1 MNNFSLYNRRSFI
14 KSAGMVSGG
23 IILSQLPIEKS
34 AYGAGSDQVKL
45 AVVGCGGRGTGAVF
59 NALKTKANVKLV
71 AMAEALQD
79 NLNASYHNITREFG
93 SDKVD
98 VPEENRFVGFEAYKK
113 AIDLADVV
121 ILATPPAFRP
131 QHFEYAVQK
140 GKHVF
145 MEKPLATDV
154 PGIKKLLAAGKLADQ
169 KNLKVVVGL
178 QNRYNS
184 SYQQLAKSIH
194 DGEIGEVTNVT
205 AYYYTNPAKI
215 LARQP
220 EQTEMEYQMR
230 NWHYFDWLWGAAPAG
245 IQIHNTDVV
254 HWIKGSYPVKAQ
266 GMGGRISYNGPNQGH
281 VYDHFF
287 IEYTYD
293 DGSKLNSMIRQMDN
307 CFDYQGLLINGTN
320 GQIDKRQIWSRWER
334 NNLKNPYQVEQ
345 DVFFDAI
352 LNDKPINDTEYGALS
367 TMSALLGRI
376 AVYSGQE
383 ITWEQA
389 FNTENGLVPDHF
401 NWHMKAPIV
410 PGNDGNYPVPV
421 PGKTK
426 VL

>member
-1 MNNFSLYNRRSFI
+1 MDSSVLNRRKFI
-14 KSAGMVSGG
+14 KSAGVLSGG
-23 IILSQLPIEKS
+23 ILLSQLPVEK
-34 AYGAGSDQVKL
+34 GAFGGGNDQLKL
-45 AVVGCGGRGTGAVF
+45 CVVGCGGRGTGAVF
-59 NALKTKANVKLV
+59 NALKTGHNVKLV
-71 AMAEALQD
+71 AMAEAFQD
-79 NLNASYHNITREFG
+79 NLDASYRNIINEFG
-93 SDKVD
+93 PDKVE
-98 VPEENRFVGFEAYKK
+98 VPEENRFVGFDAYRK
-113 AIDLADVV
+113 AIDLSDVV

-131 QHFEYAVQK
+131 QHFEYAIQK

-154 PGIKKLLAAGKLADQ
+154 PGIKKLLSAGKSAEQ

-184 SYQQLAKSIH
+184 SYQQLVESIQN
-194 DGEIGEVTNVT
+194 GEIGDVNHVT

-215 LARQP
+215 HARKAG
-220 EQTEMEYQMR
+220 QTEIEYQMR

-254 HWIKGSYPVKAQ
+254 HWLKGSYPVKAQ

-287 IEYTYD
+287 IEYTYE
-293 DGSKLNSMIRQMDN
+293 DGSKLNSMIRQMDD
-307 CFDYQGLLINGTN
+307 CYDYQGLLIIGTK
-320 GQIDKRQIWSRWER
+320 GKIDKRQIWSRWER
-334 NNLKNPYQVEQ
+334 NNLKNPYQVEH

-352 LNDKPINDTEYGALS
+352 VNDKPLNDTEYGVLS
-367 TMSALLGRI
+367 TMSALLGRM

-383 ITWEQA
+383 VSWEQA
-389 FNTENGLVPDHF
+389 FNSEVKLVPDHF
-401 NWHMKAPIV
+401 DWNMKAPV
-410 PGNDGNYPVPV
+410 EPGPDGNYAFPV

-426 VL
+426 TL